1 MRCKMTK
8 ETENNEYNQKPKA
21 PIISI
26 VITIILSVL
35 IIVASYICLHYL
47 SYSDKDTLES
57 SNIEQVV
64 VILVAVIG
72 AGASIVINR
81 LTIYNNNK
89 MTYLQNERDAILR
102 KKQYDHEESVRQQ
115 QKSFESKWNQAKID
129 ADLIAKAR
137 IAWIENV
144 RVATSRFIASCYS
157 LMRVVERTYDDK
169 MNKQHLSA
177 KENGLLLMLYFGPD
191 QSTEKEDNIVVT
203 NKGKNDQIVSLI
215 NEALVLV
222 ENLYS
227 KDLYNALKQETAD
240 KKEQLELQYEALP
253 IDHIEYYKPN
263 DTNEEIPK
271 DIPDETT
278 PEYSKYKN
286 EKMEFDKFNYKNSP
300 DYLQEVLKN
309 LTEMIRRY
317 LKIEWDV
324 AKQGK

>member
-1 MRCKMTK
+1 MTK
-8 ETENNEYNQKPKA
+8 KTENNKYNQKPKL
-21 PIISI
+21 PSISIIITIIISI
-26 VITIILSVL
+26 LL
-35 IIVASYICLHYL
+35 IGASYFCLYYL
-47 SYSDKDTLES
+47 YNHDSDTQN
-57 SNIEQVV
+57 SNYIEQVV
-64 VILVAVIG
+64 VIIVAFIG
-72 AGASIVINR
+72 AGTSIVINI
-81 LTIYNNNK
+81 LTIHSNNK
-89 MTYLQNERDAILR
+89 RTYLQNEHDDILR
-102 KKQYDHEESVRQQ
+102 KKLFDHEESVRQQ
-115 QKSFESKWNQAKID
+115 QESFENRWNQAKID

-144 RVATSRFIASCYS
+144 RVATSHFIASCYS
-157 LMRVVERTYDDK
+157 LMRVVERTYDDE

-191 QSTEKEDNIVVT
+191 QSVEKEYNNVVT
-203 NKGKNDQIVSLI
+203 NKGKNDQIVNLI

-227 KDLYNALKQETAD
+227 KDLYNALKQETED
-240 KKEQLELQYEALP
+240 KREQLDLQYEALP
-253 IDHIEYYKPN
+253 IDHIEYFKPN
-263 DTNEEIPK
+263 DTNEEIPI

-286 EKMEFDKFNYKNSP
+286 EKMEFDKFKYKNSP